1 MSTDWRRSAK
11 RLAGFAVALFGALT
25 LADYFLGIRSD
36 AMAFARTRVAES
48 AALREVV
55 GEVRSV
61 RLHPFWG
68 FGNRTGAAHDRT
80 SLRLR
85 VEGSTAA
92 AYLTLELEGKGDSW
106 RIVES
111 SMPL

>member
-1 MSTDWRRSAK
+1 MTTDWRRRAK
-11 RLAGFAVALFGALT
+11 QLAGFAVALFGAMT
-25 LADYFLGIRSD
+25 LADYLIGIRSD
-36 AMAFARTRVAES
+36 AMAFARTRVTES
-48 AALREVV
+48 VAVREAV

-61 RLHPFWG
+61 RLRPFWG
-68 FGNRTGAAHDRT
+68 FGNKTGAARDRT

-85 VEGSTAA
+85 VEGSRSAA
-92 AYLTLELEGKGDSW
+92 HLTLKLEGKGDSW